1 MRRDGIPYV
10 QNPKSFYPPVD
21 INKLSLEEIRTK
33 YLKTC
38 GKSNGNLSVCSQCK
52 TPCPEGR
59 RAIQLL
65 ANEVCDDKVPL
76 YGGKTM
82 IEMAR
87 AETKRKREEAEA
99 KKLQESMEL
108 HAELKKEEKEEEK
121 PKKRR
126 YIKSDEWWEQSLAYG
141 NQVEY
146 LMKEFGMSR
155 TQAKKKIYSFKAN
168 NKIVDEPVMPQLKTP
183 SVEEPVK
190 QEVRKMDSSNDLV
203 AKTFELKIDELMKLQ
218 GEYKAKAEEYAKKL
232 KEVTEQI
239 DVLCKAMDVF
249 DKT

>member
-21 INKLSLEEIRTK
+21 IQKLTLEELKAK
-33 YLKTC
+33 YLKLC
-38 GKSNGNLSVCSQCK
+38 GKSNGNLSVCSKCK
-52 TPCPEGR
+52 TPCPEGK

-65 ANEVCDDKVPL
+65 ANEVNDDKIPL

-82 IEMAR
+82 MEMAK
-87 AETKRKREEAEA
+87 ADTKRNREEAEA
-99 KKLQESMEL
+99 KKLAEAMEL
-108 HAELKKEEKEEEK
+108 HSESKTKESSEEK

-126 YIKSDEWWEQSLAYG
+126 YIKGDEWWEQSLAYG

-146 LMKEFGMSR
+146 LIKEFGLSK
-155 TQAKKKIYSFKAN
+155 TQAKKKIYSYKVN
-168 NKIVDEPVMPQLKTP
+168 NNISDRPAMPQLKTP
-183 SVEEPVK
+183 DPEPVK
-190 QEVRKMDSSNDLV
+190 VDEYKEKSSNDLV
-203 AKTFELKIDELMKLQ
+203 TRTFEIKIDELMKLQ
-218 GEYKAKAEEYAKKL
+218 TEYKAKAEEYNKKL